1 MIKGKAD
8 EKIYTK
14 MMEFLSEN
22 YMEPGKIPLNMTT
35 EEIKEDE
42 ESDFFESN

>member
-14 MMEFLSEN
+14 MKEFLSEN
-22 YMEPGKIPLNMTT
+22 YTEPGKIPLNMTT
-35 EEIKEDE
+35 EEIKEDQ
-42 ESDFFESN
+42 ESDFFESD